1 MGYSVVI
8 DKDIIEVHCDMCEE
22 LFKRKEEI
30 SFKNLEFINFNLFD
44 EVKDFIKEK
53 EVVFCDVCNPQT
65 KECDE
70 EWDDFYEEFDEDE
83 EIDNSR
89 CEI

>member
-1 MGYSVVI
+1 MGYSIVI
-8 DKDIIEVHCDMCEE
+8 EDKIEVHCDMCDE

-44 EVKDFIKEK
+44 EVEEFIKNK
-53 EVVFCDVCNPQT
+53 EAVFCTICNPQNR
-65 KECDE
+65 ECDE
-70 EWDDFYEEFDEDE
+70 EWDDFYEEFGEDD